1 MDITADLPVAKR
13 DYAALG
19 AAGITVLLWGS
30 AFVGIRSAGRH
41 FSPGALSLGRLT
53 VAVAGLAVIGL
64 VRGERLPSRDAL
76 REVGLPLL
84 VCGLLWFGAYNVAL
98 NSGERR
104 VDAGTAA
111 MLVNVGPIL
120 IAVLAGVLLREG
132 FPRTLFAGLAVAF
145 AGVVVIALA
154 SSSHSA
160 TKTGVLLCLAA
171 AGTYA
176 AGVVAQKVVLRRL
189 TPVQTV
195 FSCAVIGALATTPF
209 VGQLSHDLGSS
220 PGGAIG
226 WIAYLGIGPTA
237 LGFITWGFALSRTT
251 AGKLAATTYLV
262 PPVSVLLGWAWLGES
277 PASLAYLGGVL
288 CLAGVAVSRKPSV
301 AGRRPRAAAGT
312 GSRS

>member
-1 MDITADLPVAKR
+1 VEAAADLPVAKR
-13 DYAALG
+13 DYAALA
-19 AAGITVLLWGS
+19 AAGVTVLLWGS

-53 VAVAGLAVIGL
+53 VAVAALAVIGL

-76 REVGLPLL
+76 RAVGLPLL

-132 FPRTLFAGLAVAF
+132 FPRTLFAGLTVAF

-154 SSSHSA
+154 SSRHAA
-160 TKTGVLLCLAA
+160 TTTGVLLCLAA
-171 AGTYA
+171 AGAYA

-189 TPVQTV
+189 TPIQTV
-195 FSCAVIGALATTPF
+195 FFCAVIGALATTPF
-209 VGQLSHDLGSS
+209 APQLARELG
-220 PGGAIG
+220 PAHAEG

-262 PPVSVLLGWAWLGES
+262 PPVSVLLGWLWLNES
-277 PASLAYLGGVL
+277 PASLAYLGGAL
-288 CLAGVAVSRKPSV
+288 CLAGVAVSRKPSA
-301 AGRRPRAAAGT
+301 AGRPPRAAAGT